1 MTPLVYPDWR
11 SKVVFS
17 GDGPQPQILV
27 ENEKLKVVVA
37 GLEAGQRIP
46 AHPESLAMYH
56 FLDGSGWMTVAG
68 ERVAVSA
75 GATVVAPQGAPRG
88 IEADTQLAFLA
99 ARIA

>member
-17 GDGPQPQILV
+17 GEGPQPQILV

-68 ERVAVSA
+68 ERASSSSSRM
-75 GATVVAPQGAPRG
+75 TS
-88 IEADTQLAFLA
+88 DA
-99 ARIA
+99 ASKSWISWLSGLSSWSR